1 MRKCQAVFQSGCV
14 IFQFHHQCLSYY
26 FPSSL
31 PTLVM
36 FRLFEYSSPHGYKQC
51 LCDFGYIYLRTDDF
65 EYLFIC
71 LSIICKS
78 FQKYLFKSFVTFEL
92 FTWIVKG
99 FLIWVEVLSDMWY
112 INILSHWM
120 GRFFIFMIVSF
131 EALKF

>member
-1 MRKCQAVFQSGCV
+1 MILN
-14 IFQFHHQCLSYY
+14 IFSYAY
-26 FPSSL
+26 Q
-31 PTLVM
+31 
-36 FRLFEYSSPHGYKQC
+36 LFVN
-51 LCDFGYIYLRTDDF
+51 
-65 EYLFIC
+65 
-71 LSIICKS
+71 
-78 FQKYLFKSFVTFEL
+78 LFKNIYSNPLLLFEL